1 MATLACPNC
10 GNPNAVDGHFCIFC
24 GASLA
29 TSSNVQEGLP
39 QESGPQEQPPSF
51 DQELREVRQEL
62 RETGPA
68 LARLNLRLDGLEFAQ
83 RRSTPQPPL
92 QPTRPSP
99 TPSAPGFAA
108 QVESRLAA
116 RFGSRTPTGV
126 ASVTASPV
134 SPPRAPPI
142 SPAGPGGPSFTPPF
156 SGVSIDWEN
165 VLGRNWFAIVGAVAL
180 AIGVGFFL
188 KLAFDNEWIGDTGR
202 IVLGIVVGVALL
214 GAGEYTQ
221 RRYPLWAQP
230 VTGGGIAILYLS
242 IYAAFGLY
250 DLIDIVP
257 TLLFL
262 SLVVVLSV
270 LLALRYESLVIA
282 LMGVVGGFLT
292 PVLMGV
298 VLGPDLAARPD
309 LPNEHWILLYILV
322 LDAGILG
329 VATFRNWRWFTL
341 VGMVGSYVLL
351 FLWLDQFPGRDPALA
366 QLGLS
371 GTFLVFVGATTLF
384 HILWLRMPRPAD
396 MALMRLNAAA
406 YYGLTFEVLWDR
418 YEVWFGLITLGM
430 SLFYG
435 LVGYGAIRRSGA
447 PPQVALF
454 ALATAL
460 VFLTVAVPL
469 QLSGNWVSVAWAAEG
484 AVLVWVGFLLGNWPT
499 RAFGLVVLAVALFRL
514 LIYDTPIE
522 LVGFRPVLNER
533 FPTFVVAIAAFYVAA
548 YLYHRWR
555 DQLQEW
561 EGNVSLVLAGVANL
575 ITLWIF
581 SAEVIAYFDSREKA
595 AISSQALQD
604 VENGRLLVLTALWA
618 FYAFGLLAVAMAKR
632 SAILRWAGL
641 ALLAVPIL
649 KLLFVDTF
657 LVDLDPITFRPVL
670 NFHFLTFLIMLAVVL
685 FAAYLYWRQREKLL
699 ERERYVF
706 LALMVAANFAAL
718 WVLSA
723 EAIRFFD
730 SREIRLGSEFDNG
743 KHLTLTI
750 LWAVYALGVIGV
762 GIARQAS
769 QVRLAGIILLA
780 IPVVKLFVFDVFLL
794 ERGFRVA
801 AFVTLGALLLA
812 LGFVYQRYSQ
822 AVRGFLLGKRS

>member
-1 MATLACPNC
+1 MTPLVCPQCQRENS
-10 GNPNAVDGHFCIFC
+10 GRGVFCIFC
-24 GASLA
+24 GATLSRL
-29 TSSNVQEGLP
+29 TTPPQPEQPVQDARSQG
-39 QESGPQEQPPSF
+39 QPPSF
-51 DQELREVRQEL
+51 EAQLRDVRRELQEVGQVLD
-62 RETGPA
+62 
-68 LARLNLRLDGLEFAQ
+68 RLTLRLVALEFAQ
-83 RRSTPQPPL
+83 QRSTPQHPPP
-92 QPTRPSP
+92 QTIPPSP
-99 TPSAPGFAA
+99 AVPRRLRERVA
-108 QVESRLAA
+108 QGIVLVGAA
-116 RFGSRTPTGV
+116 RAGSPVG
-126 ASVTASPV
+126 APPASP
-134 SPPRAPPI
+134 A
-142 SPAGPGGPSFTPPF
+142 SPAGPGGPGFAPPF
-156 SGVSIDWEN
+156 RGVSIDWEN

-188 KLAFDNEWIGDTGR
+188 KLAFDNDWIGDTGR

-250 DLIDIVP
+250 ELIDIVP

-282 LMGVVGGFLT
+282 LMGVLGGLLT

-341 VGMVGSYVLL
+341 VGMVGSYILL

-384 HILWLRMPRPAD
+384 HILWRRIPGPAD
-396 MALMRLNAAA
+396 MALMTLNAAA
-406 YYGLTFEVLWDR
+406 YYGLSFEVLWDR

-460 VFLTVAVPL
+460 IFLTVAVPL

-499 RAFGLVVLAVALFRL
+499 RAYGLVVLAVALFRL

-522 LVGFRPVLNER
+522 LEGFRPVLNER

-548 YLYHRWR
+548 YLYQRWR
-555 DQLQEW
+555 NRLEQW
-561 EGNVSLVLAGVANL
+561 EGNVSLVLAGAANF
-575 ITLWIF
+575 ITLWII
-581 SAEVIAYFDSREKA
+581 SAEVIAYFDSRERA
-595 AISSQALQD
+595 AISSQAFQD
-604 VENGRLLVLTALWA
+604 AENGRLLALTGLWA
-618 FYAFGLLAVAMAKR
+618 VYAFGLLAVAMAKR

-657 LVDLDPITFRPVL
+657 LVDLDPMTFRPVL
-670 NFHFLTFLIMLAVVL
+670 NFHFLTFLIVLAVVL
-685 FAAYLYWRQREKLL
+685 FAAVLYWRQREELKEE
-699 ERERYVF
+699 ERLVF
-706 LALMVAANFAAL
+706 LGLLIIANIAAL

-723 EAIRFFD
+723 EAIRYFD

-822 AVRGFLLGKRS
+822 AVRGFLFGKQS